1 MPYKT
6 LTIAAVLALL
16 AACDRAPDPSAER
29 AAQPQSRPDT
39 SSAAGASQT
48 SPASPASP
56 ANLPAPQTQDE
67 KREGAN
73 PTQGQVDPKEREQH
87 RDFQQRGD
95 GAGPRGPDTT
105 PRN

>member
-16 AACDRAPDPSAER
+16 AACDRASDAPAER
-29 AAQPQSRPDT
+29 GAQPQTRSDT
-39 SSAAGASQT
+39 SSAAGASQGSAPT
-48 SPASPASP
+48 SP
-56 ANLPAPQTQDE
+56 ANLPAPSTQE

-73 PTQGQVDPKEREQH
+73 PTQGQVDPQQREQH
-87 RDFQQRGD
+87 RDFEQRGD